1 MQEEEV
7 VVEELGGVGRPA
19 RASDTRK
26 AGFGRPAIPP
36 ARPPLLPCAL
46 LAIGLRW
53 RGQRSHVG
61 RALALFIMGWPLSS
75 IVSFPFLSAHAP
87 ITLNFS
93 FGSSYEIAGDY
104 VKK

>member
-36 ARPPLLPCAL
+36 ARPPP
-46 LAIGLRW
+46 LAPMCSVGDWAPLTWPTEPRRQGTCFVYYGLAPEL
-53 RGQRSHVG
+53 HCF
-61 RALALFIMGWPLSS
+61 L
-75 IVSFPFLSAHAP
+75 SFPF
-87 ITLNFS
+87 
-93 FGSSYEIAGDY
+93 SSCPDHTKLF
-104 VKK
+104 VWF